1 MGREQF
7 DFQKAAIKAERLA
20 QSNIFLY
27 KIQLLFY
34 ALLGYGVIFG
44 VLISLFGLLGGM
56 IGMAFMSTAL
66 FLLLIKKKLILI
78 ILPTIWILLKS
89 LWVRFKSPTGYRLTR
104 QEFPLLFKEIDNLQ
118 KVLQSPK
125 IHQVILTPELNAA
138 IVQTPRLGILGWY
151 KNSLIL
157 GLELLLILSP
167 EQARAVLAHEF
178 GHLSGNH
185 SRFGRWIYRLR
196 LTWYRIMQA
205 FEQEETLGAKMMRRF
220 FNWYAPRFA
229 AYSFALARFNEYEA
243 DMISAELTS
252 NDLTSH
258 ALVNTYVTGPYIE
271 QHYWQEF
278 FHQADETPVPTTAP
292 WRGLSHF
299 LHEHQPAMKQ
309 LTAKLDEELQRQTA
323 YEDTHPALQD
333 RIRALKVS
341 ASIPKPVQVTA
352 AEVWFGEQFQRIIDD
367 FDKDWWQCNGTRW
380 QERYD
385 YVAANKK
392 ILAELNSKTVVTLS
406 DEELLKKAVLTEQ
419 FEPEGDALSLFQ
431 AYQSR
436 HPNDPSV
443 AFVLGKIFYDNNDEK
458 CLEQL
463 KQALAH
469 PKLAIDACQYAYSFL
484 INQGRSEEAQ
494 WWLQRSQTQLQ
505 INEASRYERSW
516 LTVEDTLLKAD
527 INNRELEQ
535 IVASLK
541 AHNVEKAWIAR
552 KQVQYYTEV
561 PAFAIAIIL
570 VGWFTNYEKK
580 ANTIANDLTNN
591 LDLNCSLFIIPKA
604 GNYKKLAKKI
614 MVIGDRI
621 I

>member
-7 DFQKAAIKAERLA
+7 NFQKAAIKAERLA

-27 KIQLLFY
+27 KMQLVFY
-34 ALLGYGVIFG
+34 ALLGYGVIFV

-66 FLLLIKKKLILI
+66 FLLLIKKKLIFI

-89 LWVRFKSPTGYRLTR
+89 LWVRFKSPTGYCLTR
-104 QEFPLLFKEIDNLQ
+104 QKFPLLFKPKE
-118 KVLQSPK
+118 SPK
-125 IHQVILTPELNAA
+125 IHQVILIPELNAA
-138 IVQTPRLGILGWY
+138 IIQTPRLGILGWY

-167 EQARAVLAHEF
+167 DQARAVLAHEF

-205 FEQEETLGAKMMRRF
+205 FEQEETIGAKMMRRF

-229 AYSFALARFNEYEA
+229 AYSFALARLNEYEA

-252 NDLTSH
+252 NDLAGY
-258 ALVNTYVTGPYIE
+258 ALVNTHVTGPYIE
-271 QHYWQEF
+271 QHYWREF
-278 FHQADETPVPTTAP
+278 FHQADETPVPKTAP

-309 LTAKLDEELQRQTA
+309 LTAKLNEELQRQTA

-333 RIRALKVS
+333 RIKALKIS
-341 ASIPKPVQVTA
+341 ASIPKPVKVTA
-352 AEVWFGEQFQRIIDD
+352 AEVWFGEQFQRVIDD
-367 FDKDWWQCNGTRW
+367 FDEDWWQCNDTPW
-380 QERYD
+380 KERYD

-392 ILAELNSKTVVTLS
+392 VLAELNSKTVAALT
-406 DEELLKKAVLTEQ
+406 DEELWKQAVLTEQ

-443 AFVLGKIFYDNNDEK
+443 AFILGKIFYDNNDEK

-463 KQALAH
+463 KQALIH
-469 PKLAIDACQYAYSFL
+469 PKLVIDACQYAYSFL
-484 INQGRSEEAQ
+484 INQDRNEEAQ

-516 LTVEDTLLKAD
+516 LTAEDTLLKAD
-527 INNRELEQ
+527 INNQELEQ
-535 IVASLK
+535 IVARLK
-541 AHNVEKAWIAR
+541 TYNIKKAWIAR
-552 KQVQYYTEV
+552 KQIQYYTEV

-570 VGWFTNYEKK
+570 IGWFTNYEKMTD
-580 ANTIANDLTNN
+580 TIANDLTNN
-591 LDLNCSLFIIPKA
+591 LDLNCSLFVVPKA
-604 GNYKKLAKKI
+604 GDYKKLAKKI
-614 MVIGDRI
+614 IQIGDRI
-621 I
+621 L